1 MRVTNNGKIYDA
13 RPESIYS
20 DISISADT
28 LEEACAILESFE
40 SLSGYAFGLIPYTNM
55 VVSKRSIVV
64 VSSSIIVKI
73 KLRKKT
79 ELELAQEEIAELRK
93 ALQELLGGSNSNDGE
108 NSNSASSNL
117 SQLLD
122 KWRF

>member
-20 DISISADT
+20 DISIAADT
-28 LEEACAILESFE
+28 LEEACTILESFE
-40 SLSGYAFGLIPYTNM
+40 SLSSYTFGLIPYTNM

-64 VSSSIIVKI
+64 SNSIIVKI

-93 ALQELLGGSNSNDGE
+93 ALAELLKGSDGDGDGDGKT
-108 NSNSASSNL
+108 SSNL

-122 KWRF
+122 KWRL

>member
-28 LEEACAILESFE
+28 LEEACTILESFE
-40 SLSGYAFGLIPYTNM
+40 SLSSYTFGLVPYTNM
-55 VVSKRSIVV
+55 VVSRRSIVV
-64 VSSSIIVKI
+64 TNAIIVKI

-93 ALQELLGGSNSNDGE
+93 ALQELLGGSNSNDGD
-108 NSNSASSNL
+108 NSNGASSNL

-122 KWRF
+122 KWRL

>member
-55 VVSKRSIVV
+55 VVSRRSIVV
-64 VSSSIIVKI
+64 TNAIIVKI

-93 ALQELLGGSNSNDGE
+93 ALQELLGGSNSNDGD
-108 NSNSASSNL
+108 NSNGTSSNL

-122 KWRF
+122 KWRL

>member
-1 MRVTNNGKIYDA
+1 MRVTNNGNIYDA

-40 SLSGYAFGLIPYTNM
+40 SLSNYAFGLVPYTNM
-55 VVSKRSIVV
+55 VVSKKSIVV
-64 VSSSIIVKI
+64 VSNSIIVKI

-93 ALQELLGGSNSNDGE
+93 ALQELLGGSNSNDGD
-108 NSNSASSNL
+108 NSNGTSSNL

-122 KWRF
+122 KWRL

>member
-1 MRVTNNGKIYDA
+1 MRVTNNGTIYDA

-64 VSSSIIVKI
+64 VSNSIIVKI

-93 ALQELLGGSNSNDGE
+93 ALQKLLGGSNSNDGD
-108 NSNSASSNL
+108 NSNGTSSSL

-122 KWRF
+122 KWRL

>member
-13 RPESIYS
+13 KPESIFS
-20 DISISADT
+20 DISISANT

-40 SLSGYAFGLIPYTNM
+40 SLSNYAFGLVPYANM

-64 VSSSIIVKI
+64 SNTIIVKI

-93 ALQELLGGSNSNDGE
+93 ALAELLKGSSGDDNSDG
-108 NSNSASSNL
+108 NTSSGI

-122 KWRF
+122 KWRL

>member
-1 MRVTNNGKIYDA
+1 MRVTNNSKIYDA

-20 DISISADT
+20 DISISANT

-40 SLSGYAFGLIPYTNM
+40 SLSNYAFGLVPYTNM

-64 VSSSIIVKI
+64 VSNSIIVKI

-93 ALQELLGGSNSNDGE
+93 ALQELLGGSNSNDGD
-108 NSNSASSNL
+108 NSNGTSSNL

-122 KWRF
+122 KWRL

>member
-20 DISISADT
+20 DISISANT

-55 VVSKRSIVV
+55 VVSKE
-64 VSSSIIVKI
+64 KHCGGFQ
-73 KLRKKT
+73 LNHRK
-79 ELELAQEEIAELRK
+79 
-93 ALQELLGGSNSNDGE
+93 D
-108 NSNSASSNL
+108 
-117 SQLLD
+117 
-122 KWRF
+122 